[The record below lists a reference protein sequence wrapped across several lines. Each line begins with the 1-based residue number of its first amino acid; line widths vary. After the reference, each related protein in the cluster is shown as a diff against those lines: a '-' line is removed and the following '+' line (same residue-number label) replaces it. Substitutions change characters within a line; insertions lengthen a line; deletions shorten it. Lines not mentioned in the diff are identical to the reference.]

1 MPVVLN
7 VLVLRDKAER
17 AVGLRALC
25 APPDGRTS
33 LPVLFRRP
41 ASFEEP
47 AGTGELEGCISAC
60 EILIPIFEGR
70 VIVDGPRGVGFSRA
84 GLFLINSSSSSD

>member
-7 VLVLRDKAER
+7 VLVLVDKAER
-17 AVGLRALC
+17 AIGLRPLG

-33 LPVLFRRP
+33 LPVLFGRP

-47 AGTGELEGCISAC
+47 AVAGELWGCISVF
-60 EILIPIFEGR
+60 EVLIAIFEGR
-70 VIVDGPRGVGFSRA
+70 LVVDGPRGV
-84 GLFLINSSSSSD
+84 